1 MDTGRN
7 RKWVSGLIF
16 GFARRNNASLSIS
29 IECIPFACELQQILQ
44 GQFASPSVTP
54 NGQRRAH
61 PSLEPTTKKNTT
73 MTTTAMT
80 VQLTVRGNACQ
91 STRKVAHALIDTQG
105 TKCAIEDK
113 RAVPQQLCMFSAPD
127 QSCDETTLAS
137 YSKKSAEE
145 QNQSILFKKVRDCDE
160 TTPVS
165 CLKKNAEECNSSVL
179 FKKSMAVMK
188 QL

>member
-1 MDTGRN
+1 
-7 RKWVSGLIF
+7 VL
-16 GFARRNNASLSIS
+16 
-29 IECIPFACELQQILQ
+29 
-44 GQFASPSVTP
+44 
-54 NGQRRAH
+54 
-61 PSLEPTTKKNTT
+61 
-73 MTTTAMT
+73 
-80 VQLTVRGNACQ
+80 
-91 STRKVAHALIDTQG
+91 
-105 TKCAIEDK
+105 
-113 RAVPQQLCMFSAPD
+113 SAPD